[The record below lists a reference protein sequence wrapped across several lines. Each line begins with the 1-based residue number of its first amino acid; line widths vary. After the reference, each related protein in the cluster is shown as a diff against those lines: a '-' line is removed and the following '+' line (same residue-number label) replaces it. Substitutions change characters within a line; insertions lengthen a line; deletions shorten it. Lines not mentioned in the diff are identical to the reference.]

1 MSQIVL
7 SDEALK
13 QAAASVRQSL
23 LDSLPPPSR
32 CEHEFSPAFQANIQ
46 KLIAQVNLRR
56 TVRKT
61 MRRAA
66 MFFLAALVG
75 VSVWLA
81 VDTEARAAVLTWAR
95 EVYEEHIVYRFFG
108 EPAAEELP
116 AYRITWLP
124 EGYEEVDA
132 HEGKA
137 AFSAFY
143 QKGEDITSAFVF
155 EYLFAQNG
163 SLVEMQ
169 FDEAGYL
176 HKTVDINGIQ
186 ADFYLALNS
195 DETNDLVW
203 FDEDTGI
210 VFSLNG
216 FPEESV
222 MLYIAESIILTDF
235 TK

>member
-23 LDSLPPPSR
+23 LDSLSPPSR

-56 TVRKT
+56 AVRKT

-108 EPAAEELP
+108 KPAAEELP

-124 EGYEEVDA
+124 EGYEEVDVYSS
-132 HEGKA
+132 GDL
-137 AFSAFY
+137 FSALY
-143 QKGEDITSAFVF
+143 QKGDDVLSAFGF
-155 EYLFAQNG
+155 EYYFSRDGRYTNIMADAKN
-163 SLVEMQ
+163 
-169 FDEAGYL
+169 YT
-176 HKTVDINGIQ
+176 HKTVDINGIR
-186 ADFYLALNS
+186 ADFYETAFPH
-195 DETNDLVW
+195 ETNNLIW
-203 FDEDTGI
+203 IDEKTGI
-210 VFSLNG
+210 VFKFNG
-216 FPEESV
+216 FLDETV
-222 MLYIAESIILTDF
+222 MVHIAESVILTDF